1 MQCVAW
7 SAPIL
12 PGKLEASKKFVE
24 ETNGPRLAEHD
35 ASRRRLGVVPQG
47 SISSL
52 MQEARR
58 GEFVC
63 VFHEADEPGRG
74 LPGVRGVARPL
85 RRMVPGQSCRAARS
99 DPGDAAGTAA
109 RHAVRRLPRRRL
121 TADRPRWGAG
131 PRLAGQRRVR
141 PAESVRPS
149 HAPLAQV
156 AARRLSD
163 SGRSALTPACGQ
175 SNASLAPRRLTAAG
189 CPAAGVAALRP
200 CHTQCRDLCA
210 ACSIQLRED
219 VCRDYLEREHQ
230 LPGELPVGE
239 VGRDELGDLEPCH
252 PRISGPRE
260 SVTLDR

>member
-1 MQCVAW
+1 MHAGRCQRVTDGGQTSVPW
-7 SAPIL
+7 
-12 PGKLEASKKFVE
+12 
-24 ETNGPRLAEHD
+24 RL
-35 ASRRRLGVVPQG
+35 SRSVIDSVG
-47 SISSL
+47 
-52 MQEARR
+52 
-58 GEFVC
+58 
-63 VFHEADEPGRG
+63 
-74 LPGVRGVARPL
+74 
-85 RRMVPGQSCRAARS
+85 RAAAS
-99 DPGDAAGTAA
+99 S
-109 RHAVRRLPRRRL
+109 
-121 TADRPRWGAG
+121 
-131 PRLAGQRRVR
+131 

-163 SGRSALTPACGQ
+163 SGRSTLTPACGQ
-175 SNASLAPRRLTAAG
+175 SNASLAPRRLTAVG
-189 CPAAGVAALRP
+189 CLAAGVAALRP
-200 CHTQCRDLCA
+200 CRAQCRYLCA